1 MPVSGV
7 SFRVR
12 PFSQNPQDAPSS
24 PDEGLAHL
32 AKEPCPQRTGE
43 PRESGVAVTSD
54 PSDAALDALLERASP
69 TVLTTGFAERVIQ
82 AVQPE
87 AITMAPRSALRP
99 LRAVGLAAAL
109 AVCGGLAWWTVSSP
123 SIRLT
128 LTPGRVATA
137 PTEEEVLLKAL
148 ANLENSSGD
157 LALVA
162 QLGEVLE
169 AELTGRTSWLEKE

>member
-1 MPVSGV
+1 M
-7 SFRVR
+7 R
-12 PFSQNPQDAPSS
+12 PFSQNPQDATSS

-32 AKEPCPQRTGE
+32 AKEPFPQHPDA
-43 PRESGVAVTSD
+43 PREIGVAVKSD
-54 PSDAALDALLERASP
+54 SSDAALDALLERALP
-69 TVLTTGFAERVIQ
+69 TELTTGFAERVIQ

-87 AITMAPRSALRP
+87 AITMAPRSALRT
-99 LRAVGLAAAL
+99 LRTVGLAAAL
-109 AVCGGLAWWTVSSP
+109 AVCGGLAWWIVSSP
-123 SIRLT
+123 SMRLT
-128 LTPGRVATA
+128 LDPGRAAKA

-169 AELTGRTSWLEKE
+169 AELTGRTSWLETE